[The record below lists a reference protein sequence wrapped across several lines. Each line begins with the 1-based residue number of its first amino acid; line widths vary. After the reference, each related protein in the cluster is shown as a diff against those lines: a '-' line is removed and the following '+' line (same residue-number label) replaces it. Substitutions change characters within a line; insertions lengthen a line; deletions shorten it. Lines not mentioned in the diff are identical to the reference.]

1 MKKIWIVGC
10 VVLFLT
16 GCNNQKTTSMIKDE
30 NTYYSYVDKISS
42 DSIQKLDV
50 SAELVNEYTPQ
61 YMKSIS
67 DAIVI
72 GRVDS
77 VDSADMKYNQV
88 VGYTYGTMTI
98 QNVLYGNMQVGD
110 NIEYAKPGGI
120 IQYTTWSKAQPV
132 EDQEKRAY
140 LLSKHEES
148 IPEYVDILLEND
160 IHIEAGKSYLMY
172 VKYSED
178 LKKYEIVGLGNGLRE
193 IVGTTKSSMRNIDG
207 LKIKDNNTQTNES
220 LSAYIDA
227 YIK

>member
-16 GCNNQKTTSMIKDE
+16 GCSQKTTSIIKDE

-42 DSIQKLDV
+42 DNIQKLDV

-67 DAIVI
+67 DAVVI

-77 VDSADMKYNQV
+77 IDSADMEYNQV
-88 VGYTYGTMTI
+88 VGYTYGTITI
-98 QNVLYGNMQVGD
+98 QNVLYGNMQIED
-110 NIEYAKPGGI
+110 KIEYAKPGGI
-120 IQYTTWSKAQPV
+120 IQYTAWSKAQPV

-140 LLSKHEES
+140 LSNKNNES
-148 IPEYVDILLEND
+148 VPEYVDILLEND

-172 VKYSED
+172 VKYSQD
-178 LKKYEIVGLGNGLRE
+178 MKKYEIVGLGNGLRE
-193 IVGTTKSSMRNIDG
+193 IEGTTKSNMRNIDD
-207 LKIKDNNTQTNES
+207 LMIKNNNTQANES
-220 LSAYIDA
+220 LTSYVDA
-227 YIK
+227 YLK

>member
-1 MKKIWIVGC
+1 MKKIWMVGC

-77 VDSADMKYNQV
+77 IDSADVKYNQV

-110 NIEYAKPGGI
+110 NISSL
-120 IQYTTWSKAQPV
+120 SKKNKYSPV
-132 EDQEKRAY
+132 EFSIPVFLAADTPLLYSCVIIFIDTQDGAIFFTLLTISI
-140 LLSKHEES
+140 LLSFPLSS
-148 IPEYVDILLEND
+148 INISSIL
-160 IHIEAGKSYLMY
+160 
-172 VKYSED
+172 
-178 LKKYEIVGLGNGLRE
+178 
-193 IVGTTKSSMRNIDG
+193 
-207 LKIKDNNTQTNES
+207 
-220 LSAYIDA
+220 
-227 YIK
+227 